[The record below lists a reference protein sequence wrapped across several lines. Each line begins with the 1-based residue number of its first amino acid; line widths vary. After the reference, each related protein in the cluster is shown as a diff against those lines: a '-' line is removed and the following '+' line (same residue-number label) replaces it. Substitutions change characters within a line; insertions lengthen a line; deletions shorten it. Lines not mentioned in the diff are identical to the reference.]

1 MVLLIRLFGIA
12 MLLAGLSLLI
22 LPDFLIDW
30 ISDHKQDTWL
40 YSMAVVV
47 RVIFGIL
54 FLIVAKQS
62 RSPLI
67 FKMFGF
73 IFILGAIFLL
83 FTGQDNFQHFI
94 SSMIPELQPY
104 ARVSGLLALIF
115 GGFLL
120 YALPGNKAFKKF

>member
-1 MVLLIRLFGIA
+1 MIRLFGIA

-22 LPDFLIDW
+22 LPDFLMDW
-30 ISDHKQDTWL
+30 ISRHKQNTWL
-40 YSMAVVV
+40 YSMAIVV
-47 RVIFGIL
+47 RVVFGIL

-67 FKMFGF
+67 FQMFGF